1 MIAAALT
8 VFLIVTGLV
17 KHFLQMRHLE
27 SYVKHVKMGSRSLPF
42 VVK

>member
-17 KHFLQMRHLE
+17 KYILQVRHFE
-27 SYVKHVKMGSRSLPF
+27 SYVKHVKMGSRALPF
-42 VVK
+42 VVN